1 MSTAAPPAA
10 PAPAKTPQRT
20 AFDRRLIVP
29 MVVGAIFNPIN
40 SSIIAVSLVP
50 IGHAFGA
57 PVSQTVWL
65 VSALYLATAI
75 GQPVVGRLVDAFGP
89 RPLYLGGSVLMALG
103 GVLGT
108 VAPSLGVLIAARVL
122 LGFGTCSG
130 YPAAMYLIRS
140 EARRTGQDSPA
151 AVLTTLSIATQ
162 TISVIGPSLGGLLIA
177 IGGWRSTI
185 AINIPLGL
193 IGIALGLT
201 LLPKHTRTVAE
212 DEQQHG
218 FDVPGIA
225 LFAAALTALLLFLMN
240 IDVDHIYVL
249 AIALAL
255 GAAFG
260 VRELRVTHTDPF
272 IDLRVLSGNG
282 PLIATY
288 ARTILTMIISYAF
301 LYGFTQWLEDGRGLS
316 ASAAGLILLPM
327 FATGIVVAAVTGR
340 RQAVRG
346 KLVVGSLAQLVAIIL
361 LFALD
366 GDSPLWLP
374 VLIALILGIPQG
386 LNNLANQ
393 NALYFQAEPE
403 RIAASAGLSRTFGYL
418 GAIAASAAT
427 GAFFGATADTAGLH
441 HLALFLVGV
450 AALFLIVTLADRSLS
465 LLTKTKS

>member
-1 MSTAAPPAA
+1 MSTTAVRP
-10 PAPAKTPQRT
+10 

-29 MVVGAIFNPIN
+29 MIVGAVFNPIN

-75 GQPVVGRLVDAFGP
+75 GQPIVGRLVDAYGP
-89 RPLYLGGSVLMALG
+89 RPLYLGGSALMALG
-103 GVLGT
+103 GLIGT
-108 VAPSLGVLIAARVL
+108 LAPSLGVLVAARVI

-140 EARRTGQDSPA
+140 EAKRTGQDSPA
-151 AVLTTLSIATQ
+151 GVLTTLSISTQ
-162 TISVIGPSLGGLLIA
+162 TVAVIGPSLGGLLIA
-177 IGGWRSTI
+177 IGGWRSTL

-193 IGIALGLT
+193 LGVLLGLA
-201 LLPKHTRTVAE
+201 LLPRHAE
-212 DEQQHG
+212 AVEQDQQQRG

-240 IDVDHIYVL
+240 IDADHSYL
-249 AIALAL
+249 LALAALL
-255 GAAFG
+255 GAAFAA
-260 VRELRVTHTDPF
+260 RELRVTHTDPF
-272 IDLRVLSGNG
+272 IDLRVLRGNG
-282 PLIATY
+282 PLLATY

-327 FATGIVVAAVTGR
+327 FGTGILVAAVTGR

-346 KLVVGSLAQLVAIIL
+346 KLVAGSLAQLMAIIL

-366 GDSPLWLP
+366 NSSPLWLP
-374 VLIALILGIPQG
+374 ILIAVVLGIPQG

-427 GAFFGATADTAGLH
+427 GAFFGATADTPGLH
-441 HLALFLVGV
+441 HLATFLVGV
-450 AALFLIVTLADRSLS
+450 AALFLALTLADRSLS
-465 LLTKTKS
+465 LLTKTKD